1 MDQIALSKL
10 SWALA
15 LFALIFVMTAAAV
28 TFVRRLRDR
37 DAKDTVSSNE
47 LISNFR
53 DLHARGGLSDE
64 EFRTIKAKL
73 ANELRAELNQA
84 ELSQPEL
91 SENPTTG

>member
-15 LFALIFVMTAAAV
+15 LFAVIFVMTAAAV
-28 TFVRRLRDR
+28 SFLRRLRDR
-37 DAKDTVSSNE
+37 DAQDSTSSNE

-73 ANELRAELNQA
+73 ATELRAELEQA
-84 ELSQPEL
+84 EL